1 MYVFSRVIRTST
13 RRNTHAAPK
22 LTSKKGTVQK
32 TQSAAV
38 FILLTQASGIYNN
51 RQRSKMCAAV
61 QRGFTSSARRK
72 LTTFSVGSLYKNAS
86 VKMCLSFFDNGILI
100 KLSDSEKPDL
110 LMLFFQRKTSKLT
123 MFVLQTYATLRSV
136 KPKKKYDYNFQNC

>member
-1 MYVFSRVIRTST
+1 MYVFFSC
-13 RRNTHAAPK
+13 NPHFDKEEYPCCPQ
-22 LTSKKGTVQK
+22 LTSKKGTVKK

-72 LTTFSVGSLYKNAS
+72 LTTFSLGTLYKNAS

-100 KLSDSEKPDL
+100 KSSDSEKPDL
-110 LMLFFQRKTSKLT
+110 LMLFSQRKTSKLT
-123 MFVLQTYATLRSV
+123 IFVLQTYATLRSI
-136 KPKKKYDYNFQNC
+136 KPKKKI

>member
-1 MYVFSRVIRTST
+1 MYVFFPC
-13 RRNTHAAPK
+13 NPHFDKEEYPCCPQ

-38 FILLTQASGIYNN
+38 FILLTQASGIYNS
-51 RQRSKMCAAV
+51 RQRSKMSAAA

-72 LTTFSVGSLYKNAS
+72 LTTFSLGTLYKNAS

-110 LMLFFQRKTSKLT
+110 LMLFSQRKTSKLT
-123 MFVLQTYATLRSV
+123 MFVLQTYATLRSI
-136 KPKKKYDYNFQNC
+136 KPKKKI